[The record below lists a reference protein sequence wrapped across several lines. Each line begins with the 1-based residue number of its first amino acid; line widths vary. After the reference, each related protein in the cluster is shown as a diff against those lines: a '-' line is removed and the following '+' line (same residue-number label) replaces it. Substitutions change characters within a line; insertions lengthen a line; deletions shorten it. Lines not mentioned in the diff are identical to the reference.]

1 MVKSNKSNNVS
12 AKMYDTLV
20 RPVITEKSMLSSEAG
35 KVTFLVPLSAT
46 KDEVKAAVEA
56 IFNVKVNKVNTIRQ
70 FGKEKRFRGYVG
82 QRSDLAA
89 IALLVRMVS
98 RNQRAVDE
106 ATSWLKRVVV
116 TWIILNTLGFIVAY
130 LQPLIAGGQY
140 TG

>member
-20 RPVITEKSMLSSEAG
+20 RPVITEKSMLSSQAG

-82 QRSDLAA
+82 QRSDCKKA
-89 IALLVRMVS
+89 
-98 RNQRAVDE
+98 
-106 ATSWLKRVVV
+106 VV
-116 TWIILNTLGFIVAY
+116 TLAE
-130 LQPLIAGGQY
+130 GQNIDV
-140 TG
+140 TPGI

>member
-46 KDEVKAAVEA
+46 QDEVKAAVEA

-82 QRSDLAA
+82 QRSDFKKA
-89 IALLVRMVS
+89 
-98 RNQRAVDE
+98 
-106 ATSWLKRVVV
+106 VV
-116 TWIILNTLGFIVAY
+116 TLAE
-130 LQPLIAGGQY
+130 GQNIDVT
-140 TG
+140 TGI

>member
-46 KDEVKAAVEA
+46 KDEVKAAVET

-82 QRSDLAA
+82 QRSDFKKA
-89 IALLVRMVS
+89 
-98 RNQRAVDE
+98 
-106 ATSWLKRVVV
+106 VV
-116 TWIILNTLGFIVAY
+116 TLAE
-130 LQPLIAGGQY
+130 GQNIDVT
-140 TG
+140 TGI

>member
-70 FGKEKRFRGYVG
+70 FGKTKTFRGHEGVH
-82 QRSDLAA
+82 SDFKKA
-89 IALLVRMVS
+89 
-98 RNQRAVDE
+98 
-106 ATSWLKRVVV
+106 VV
-116 TWIILNTLGFIVAY
+116 TLAD
-130 LQPLIAGGQY
+130 GQNIDVT
-140 TG
+140 TGI

>member
-56 IFNVKVNKVNTIRQ
+56 K
-70 FGKEKRFRGYVG
+70 
-82 QRSDLAA
+82 
-89 IALLVRMVS
+89 
-98 RNQRAVDE
+98 
-106 ATSWLKRVVV
+106 
-116 TWIILNTLGFIVAY
+116 
-130 LQPLIAGGQY
+130 
-140 TG
+140 

>member
-1 MVKSNKSNNVS
+1 MVKSNKSNKVS

-20 RPVITEKSMLSSEAG
+20 RPVITEKSMLSSENG

-82 QRSDLAA
+82 QRSDFKKA
-89 IALLVRMVS
+89 
-98 RNQRAVDE
+98 
-106 ATSWLKRVVV
+106 VV
-116 TWIILNTLGFIVAY
+116 TLAE
-130 LQPLIAGGQY
+130 GQNIDVT
-140 TG
+140 TGI

>member
-56 IFNVKVNKVNTIRQ
+56 IFNVKVNKVNTIHQ

-82 QRSDLAA
+82 QRSDFKKA
-89 IALLVRMVS
+89 
-98 RNQRAVDE
+98 
-106 ATSWLKRVVV
+106 VV
-116 TWIILNTLGFIVAY
+116 TLAE
-130 LQPLIAGGQY
+130 GQNIDVT
-140 TG
+140 TGI